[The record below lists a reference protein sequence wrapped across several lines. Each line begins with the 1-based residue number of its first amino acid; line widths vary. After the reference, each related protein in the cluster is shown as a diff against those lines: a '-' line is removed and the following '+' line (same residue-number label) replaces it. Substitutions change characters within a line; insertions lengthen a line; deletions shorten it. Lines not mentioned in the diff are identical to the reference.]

1 MIQCPQSSEREEK
14 LKNKTK
20 LYTNPIKPVNKT
32 KETRIQNNTITRTDY
47 GGGGERENNAE
58 FLEILDRERP
68 TKY

>member
-47 GGGGERENNAE
+47 GIWYTC
-58 FLEILDRERP
+58 EISL
-68 TKY
+68 

>member
-1 MIQCPQSSEREEK
+1 MPAIIRKRRETQK
-14 LKNKTK
+14 QNKM
-20 LYTNPIKPVNKT
+20 YTNPIKPVNKI